1 MVGKSEAMVFSTKGK
16 ITRMPFKDFERK
28 QLGNPRSSNFLFF
41 ILLLAFIAFVVIVF
55 LTNYQDFIE
64 ERDVLTAGDFLQ
76 CQRELGTIDYLQ
88 CTDYLI
94 EIGKK
99 QPSFPSYIFNK
110 IGAIIFQVEVSLN
123 VS

>member
-1 MVGKSEAMVFSTKGK
+1 MGGAFIGTGTNQMSQ
-16 ITRMPFKDFERK
+16 K

-41 ILLLAFIAFVVIVF
+41 VLVLAFIAFVVMAF
-55 LTNYQDFIE
+55 LTNYQDFIT
-64 ERDVLTAGDFLQ
+64 ERDDLTAGDFLQ

-94 EIGKK
+94 EVGVKS
-99 QPSFPSYIFNK
+99 PSFPSYIFNK
-110 IGAIIFQVEVSLN
+110 IGAIIFQAEVSLN

>member
-1 MVGKSEAMVFSTKGK
+1 MGGAIIGTGMDKMSQ
-16 ITRMPFKDFERK
+16 K

-41 ILLLAFIAFVVIVF
+41 VLVLAFVAFVAIVF
-55 LTNYQDFIE
+55 LTNYQEFLV
-64 ERDVLTAGDFLQ
+64 ERDELTAGDYMK

-94 EIGKK
+94 EVGVKS
-99 QPSFPSYIFNK
+99 PSFPYYILNK
-110 IGAIIFQVEVSLN
+110 IGAIIYQAEVTLN

>member
-1 MVGKSEAMVFSTKGK
+1 MGGAIIGTGLDKMSQ
-16 ITRMPFKDFERK
+16 K

-41 ILLLAFIAFVVIVF
+41 VLLLAFVAFVVIVF
-55 LTNYQDFIE
+55 LTNYQDFIT
-64 ERDVLTAGDFLQ
+64 ERDEMTGEDFLQ

-94 EIGKK
+94 EVGVKS
-99 QPSFPSYIFNK
+99 PSFPSYIFNK
-110 IGAIIFQVEVSLN
+110 IGAIIFQAEVTLN